1 MPKLVILAAGE
12 GKRLRPLTQARPKCL
27 VEIKGKPL
35 LDWQIEVAEQAGI
48 KEIILVKGYLQEKI
62 DRTGVRSYI
71 NKNFS
76 TTNMV
81 ETLWC
86 ANEEFDEDIIIS
98 YGDIIYDLHILQA
111 LLESQHKISVVI
123 DKQWESYWA
132 NRFENPLDDAESLK
146 VDSEGK
152 IIEIGQK
159 TEDITKI
166 EGQFIGLLKF
176 QGEGLNTLISVYQ
189 EGKKCALNGQWP
201 TGCDRKFTKIYM
213 TDFLTGIIELGHEI
227 FEVPV
232 QRGWVEVDSVSDYHL
247 ASERIQLNG
256 NTLKI
261 T

>member
-98 YGDIIYDLHILQA
+98 YGDIIYELHILKA
-111 LLESQHKISVVI
+111 LLE
-123 DKQWESYWA
+123 Y
-132 NRFENPLDDAESLK
+132 
-146 VDSEGK
+146 
-152 IIEIGQK
+152 K
-159 TEDITKI
+159 THI
-166 EGQFIGLLKF
+166 
-176 QGEGLNTLISVYQ
+176 N
-189 EGKKCALNGQWP
+189 
-201 TGCDRKFTKIYM
+201 
-213 TDFLTGIIELGHEI
+213 
-227 FEVPV
+227 
-232 QRGWVEVDSVSDYHL
+232 
-247 ASERIQLNG
+247 
-256 NTLKI
+256 
-261 T
+261 